1 MPLSD
6 MQLRDTAALVYA
18 FASLMVLR
26 QISLECS
33 IMKLVVVVL
42 SAILAISLVSLN
54 AHAQIDANTQAQI
67 DAYIRQSNELAA
79 AHSARP
85 RMAPYAEERS
95 RSQHLTAAQRA
106 QAQALFNSAF
116 SLWQNEQLSAAEAGF
131 RQGLDIDPA
140 NGVANFYLGD
150 IMQRRNVND
159 EAAIYMAAA
168 VAFAPS
174 SAEGLRAQ
182 VALRQMPDPEPAILR
197 PSQIFAPSA
206 AQISFN
212 SCQGCPQMVTIP
224 AGEFTMGS
232 PPGRSDWARPRR
244 RVSIRAFA
252 VSKFEI
258 TFAEWDGCTA
268 SGGCAALRPADGGA
282 GRGTQPVINVSWN
295 DAQHFV
301 AWLNQRAGRIHYR
314 LLTEAEWE
322 YAARAG
328 SNSDWSWGGDLSDA
342 CQHGNFSDL
351 SEFML
356 LPASLRTAPDI
367 SCDDGVGGHA
377 APVGHYVPNAFGL
390 FDMHGNVSE
399 WTEDCLTHS
408 LSGLARDGSAQ
419 ISQPCTYR
427 VERGGNWY
435 TNPRD
440 TTSWSRAW
448 AEPASRSRWTGLRIA
463 ATLEGEV
470 PSASGG
476 S

>member
-1 MPLSD
+1 MSIKS
-6 MQLRDTAALVYA
+6 
-18 FASLMVLR
+18 ASLNRLLKILRGSPPLLVL
-26 QISLECS
+26 LCS
-33 IMKLVVVVL
+33 CFLTD
-42 SAILAISLVSLN
+42 ARAQVSPE
-54 AHAQIDANTQAQI
+54 TQAQI
-67 DAYIRQSNELAA
+67 AAYIEQSRALAA
-79 AHSARP
+79 AYDARP
-85 RMAPYAEERS
+85 RPDPYADLRARS
-95 RSQHLTAAQRA
+95 ARLTADQRA

-116 SLWQNEQLSAAEAGF
+116 SLWQNEQFSAAEAGF

-232 PPGRSDWARPRR
+232 PPGRSSLARPRR
-244 RVSIRAFA
+244 RISIRAFA

-268 SGGCAALRPADGGA
+268 SGGCAGLRPADEGA
-282 GRGTQPVINVSWN
+282 GRGAQPVINVSWN

-301 AWLNQRAGRIHYR
+301 AWLNQRAGRFHYR

-342 CQHGNFSDL
+342 CQHENLSDL

-356 LPASLRTAPDI
+356 LPPILRTAPDI
-367 SCDDGVGGHA
+367 SCDDGVGGRA
-377 APVGHYVPNAFGL
+377 APVGHYFANAFGL

-399 WTEDCLTHS
+399 WTEDCLTDN

-419 ISQPCTYR
+419 VSQPCLYR
-427 VERGGNWY
+427 VQRGGNWY
-435 TNPRD
+435 TNPRN

-448 AEPASRSRWTGLRIA
+448 ERPASRSSWTGLRIA
-463 ATLEGEV
+463 ATLEG
-470 PSASGG
+470 
-476 S
+476 